1 MPPINVKKKK
11 REREKSI
18 SIKDK
23 SDVLLDKTII
33 RDEFFSSSQYF

>member
-11 REREKSI
+11 REREKFI

-23 SDVLLDKTII
+23 SDVLLDKTI
-33 RDEFFSSSQYF
+33 